1 MFMSKKLKSKLV
13 VVINKIQDK
22 TIKQSYL
29 KGVIWQSVGSWV
41 EDWWLWLFL
50 VYEWEWKGA
59 DGFLGVF
66 TIMDEGEDEAV
77 GLVTYLVIMK

>member
-22 TIKQSYL
+22 TIKQFYL

-41 EDWWLWLFL
+41 EDW
-50 VYEWEWKGA
+50 
-59 DGFLGVF
+59 
-66 TIMDEGEDEAV
+66 
-77 GLVTYLVIMK
+77 